1 MKIPRPEHFADSDGF
16 QTFLGVCLLAAIG
29 LVLIVSISD
38 QNKAASQEANAVG
51 DVQSDSAAVTG
62 SGAQQQ
68 PDPGVLDQY
77 YWPGQN
83 ITSESEQSLTG
94 WLGNTAPGFDAW
106 TAPVVVQSS
115 AGGKRSIL
123 ASSAGLGAAA
133 TSINL

>member
-1 MKIPRPEHFADSDGF
+1 MKIPRPEHFAESDGF

-38 QNKAASQEANAVG
+38 QNKAAAAKSNAVG
-51 DVQSDSAAVTG
+51 DVQSDSVAVTG
-62 SGAQQQ
+62 PAAQQQ
-68 PDPGVLDQY
+68 PDPTMLNQY

-83 ITSESEQSLTG
+83 ITSESEESLTG

-106 TAPVVVQSS
+106 TAPVTVQSS

-123 ASSAGLGAAA
+123 SSSAGLGAAA